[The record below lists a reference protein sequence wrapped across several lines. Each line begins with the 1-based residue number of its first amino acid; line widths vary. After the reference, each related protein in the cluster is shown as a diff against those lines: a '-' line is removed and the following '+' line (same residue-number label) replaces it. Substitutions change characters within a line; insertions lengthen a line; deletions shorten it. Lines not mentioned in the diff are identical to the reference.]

1 MYVRGQELAYILQDD
16 FDNEHLMKIEI
27 YNCLVT
33 KESFRIF
40 IAVEYSY

>member
-16 FDNEHLMKIEI
+16 FDIEHLTKIET

-33 KESFRIF
+33 KEYL
-40 IAVEYSY
+40 EYL